1 MTMVDSSRWPSMLST
16 WLESAAGP
24 PSESEIE
31 GLVAEILDHGWAA
44 PEAAYRVGLRV
55 LRRDQAFG
63 RALAAATRH
72 DVAAVDGAVAVAAF
86 AAALARPLARAI
98 LRSCLVTSPEVE
110 LVLTRWRR
118 RLLLDR
124 SAEAPLDAIVSLALQ
139 CWLNEF
145 VFAETKDETVA
156 LGQLSHSADAAAM
169 AVLACYRP
177 LTAPA
182 HAKPEAL
189 DPAPDLAPL
198 LDAHVREPAQEAA
211 FQSSLT
217 KLSPVTD
224 PTSRAVRDQY
234 EANPYPRWVACQRD
248 KPRRFAEFLSAMAQA
263 YGVVAAA
270 ATSKPEILIA
280 GCGTGMQA
288 IQCAGQFDSAR
299 VTGVDLSR
307 PSLAYAA
314 RKAHDARLK
323 NLEFVAG
330 DMLALAGHSD
340 WRDRFHYVECLGVL
354 HHLAHPG
361 QGLAALA
368 ACIKPG
374 GLVYLGL
381 YSATARRA
389 VTAGRNVIAHEK
401 LLPNP
406 TGIRAFRKHVTDTL
420 RQTGPKAER
429 LLPLTQF
436 IDFYSM
442 SMCRD
447 LVFNIQEHQFTP
459 ASVVALVAAV
469 GLEFLGFGI
478 TDDALAGSYVHA
490 NPSDTMIRDPAGVAA
505 FERKNPTAF
514 ASMYL
519 CLARKPIG

>member
-1 MTMVDSSRWPSMLST
+1 MTMVDSSRWSSMLST

-31 GLVAEILDHGWAA
+31 GLVTEILDHGWAA

-72 DVAAVDGAVAVAAF
+72 DVAAVDGAVGVPAF

-124 SAEAPLDAIVSLALQ
+124 PAEAPLDAIVSLALQ

-145 VFAETKDETVA
+145 VFAETKDETSA
-156 LGQLSHSADAAAM
+156 LGQLSLSGDAAAL

-177 LTAPA
+177 LNAPA
-182 HAKPEAL
+182 HTPAA
-189 DPAPDLAPL
+189 APDLTPL
-198 LDAHVREPAQEAA
+198 LDAHIREPAQEAA
-211 FQSSLT
+211 LQAGLPQV
-217 KLSPVTD
+217 LPVTD

-234 EANPYPRWVACQRD
+234 EANPYPRWVTCQRD
-248 KPRRFAEFLSAMAQA
+248 QPRRFTEFLSAMAQA
-263 YGVVAAA
+263 YGVTVAAA
-270 ATSKPEILIA
+270 TAAPEILIA

-299 VTGVDLSR
+299 VTGLDLSR

-323 NLEFVAG
+323 NLEFVTG
-330 DMLALAGHSD
+330 DLLALAHRSE
-340 WRDRFHYVECLGVL
+340 WHDRFHYVECLGVL

-361 QGLAALA
+361 QGLSALA

-374 GLVYLGL
+374 GLAYLGL

-389 VTAGRNVIAHEK
+389 VTAGRDVIAREK
-401 LLPNP
+401 FPPNP
-406 TGIRAFRKHVTDTL
+406 AGIRAFRKHVTDAL
-420 RQTGPKAER
+420 RQPGPKAER

-447 LVFNIQEHQFTP
+447 LVFNVQEHQFTP
-459 ASVVALVAAV
+459 AGVVALVAAA
-469 GLEFLGFGI
+469 GLQFLGFGI
-478 TDDALAGSYVHA
+478 TDGALAGSYVHA
-490 NPSDTMIRDPAGVAA
+490 NPRDTMIRDPAGVAA

-519 CLARKPIG
+519 CLVRKPIE